1 MLPIESSMEEL
12 LASEASEL
20 RGLHFEGPPPLRWV
34 EVVVAERWNEVLRSG
49 WKVRQSR
56 SQSSLMDCG
65 GGGGRAGEEQGLKR
79 EGRDRLQARSS

>member
-34 EVVVAERWNEVLRSG
+34 EVVVAERWNEVLRFWVEG
-49 WKVRQSR
+49 EAVAVAEQLDGLRGR
-56 SQSSLMDCG
+56 RREG
-65 GGGGRAGEEQGLKR
+65 GGG
-79 EGRDRLQARSS
+79 ARS